1 MAFESVRDPSPE
13 RSNFWSMFVLLLPA
27 VIGTPLVYA
36 YRWIVPERYW
46 LVSAWVMIA
55 AIIGYIWYSWARGA
69 DERRA
74 SAERRAV
81 RDAELAASKARYR
94 AQQAAE
100 LAALQE
106 SLEPASLMEIEE
118 MVANA
123 PTEWRRTLVR
133 LLGEEAQQGRLF
145 SKGTIGRL
153 NDYVH
158 GRISEDEMAGPLVAS
173 DGLEHGP
180 QADFIIKLWRRYD
193 RSW

>member
-1 MAFESVRDPSPE
+1 MVFESVRNPSPE
-13 RSNFWSMFVLLLPA
+13 KANFWSMFVLLLPA
-27 VIGTPLVYA
+27 LIGTPLVYA
-36 YRWIVPERYW
+36 YRWIVPEPYW
-46 LVSAWVMIA
+46 LVGAGVLIA
-55 AIIGYIWYSWARGA
+55 AVVGYIWYLWVRGA
-69 DERRA
+69 DERRVA
-74 SAERRAV
+74 AERLAV
-81 RDAELAASKARYR
+81 RNAELAASKARYR

-123 PTEWRRTLVR
+123 PPEWRRMLVR
-133 LLGEEAQQGRLF
+133 LLGEEAQQGRQF

-158 GRISEDEMAGPLVAS
+158 GRLSEGELAGPSVAS
-173 DGLEHGP
+173 DGFEHGP
-180 QADFIIKLWRRYD
+180 QADFIMKLRRRYD

>member
-1 MAFESVRDPSPE
+1 MAFEIVRVPLPE
-13 RSNFWSMFVLLLPA
+13 RGSFWSAFVLLLPA
-27 VIGTPLVYA
+27 LIGTPLVYA
-36 YRWIVPERYW
+36 YRWIVPDPYW
-46 LVSAWVMIA
+46 LIGAGVMIA
-55 AIIGYIWYSWARGA
+55 AVFGYLWSWWLSGA

-74 SAERRAV
+74 AAERRAV
-81 RDAELAASKARYR
+81 RDTELAASKARYR
-94 AQQAAE
+94 AQQVAE

-123 PTEWRRTLVR
+123 PPEWRRVLVR
-133 LLGEEAQQGRLF
+133 LLGEEAQQGRQF

-158 GRISEDEMAGPLVAS
+158 GRLSEDEMAGPLVAA

-180 QADFIIKLWRRYD
+180 QADFIMKLRCRYD